1 MKNQSSVRMND
12 QDTGSRPL
20 ARSRAAPPNQG
31 RAGPFLTIIQCI
43 STRRLEF
50 YCGSVFLTAVAPSEP
65 GSTDEVAEIYTVV
78 LIELLKFF
86 ERGSN
91 HQRMEILEGVKKQ
104 PNLSFPPTGPGLL
117 ADSASIIGQLG
128 KAAPKATN
136 E

>member
-20 ARSRAAPPNQG
+20 ARSRAAPLNQG
-31 RAGPFLTIIQCI
+31 RAGPLLTIIQCI
-43 STRRLEF
+43 STRGLEF

-65 GSTDEVAEIYTVV
+65 GSTDELAEIYTVV
-78 LIELLKFF
+78 LIKLFKFL
-86 ERGSN
+86 EQGSN

-104 PNLSFPPTGPGLL
+104 PVLSSPPTGPGLL
-117 ADSASIIGQLG
+117 ADSALIIGQLG
-128 KAAPKATN
+128 KSAPKATN

>member
-1 MKNQSSVRMND
+1 MKNQSRVRMND
-12 QDTGSRPL
+12 QDTGSQSL
-20 ARSRAAPPNQG
+20 ARARGAPPDRE

-86 ERGSN
+86 ERRSN
-91 HQRMEILEGVKKQ
+91 HQRMEILEGVK
-104 PNLSFPPTGPGLL
+104 
-117 ADSASIIGQLG
+117 
-128 KAAPKATN
+128 
-136 E
+136 